1 MNKELNMI
9 GSTEEDRQMM
19 EIIKDN
25 CLKTRIENEKK
36 SKKLKR
42 NEIIMYIM
50 MFVSSGI
57 FMIGLMYFI
66 AVIENLKF

>member
-25 CLKTRIENEKK
+25 CLKTRIENKKK
-36 SKKLKR
+36 SKKVKR
-42 NEIIMYIM
+42 DEIIMYII
-50 MFVSSGI
+50 MFVSSSI

>member
-36 SKKLKR
+36 SKKVKR
-42 NEIIMYIM
+42 DEIIMYII
-50 MFVSSGI
+50 MFVSSSI

-66 AVIENLKF
+66 AVIESLKF